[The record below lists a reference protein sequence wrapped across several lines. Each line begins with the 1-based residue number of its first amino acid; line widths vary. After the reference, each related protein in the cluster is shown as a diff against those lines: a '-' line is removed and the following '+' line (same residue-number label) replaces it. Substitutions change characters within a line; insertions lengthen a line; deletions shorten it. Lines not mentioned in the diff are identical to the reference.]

1 MTEPE
6 QSPNRLE
13 PLVRLFYEDDTVLGA
28 FTEVT
33 PEQMPEGYRQLLA
46 HEHHMTVTVEEFHGS
61 PVDVR
66 VLDKVV
72 TPEHYAREILLASQ
86 NDGSIVQYGIMRV
99 HLADLP
105 DNVGQE
111 IVGEQTPLGRILI
124 QHDVLRTIHLHR
136 LWHVEP
142 GPELRKHLVRSEPGI
157 TYGRTATIVC
167 NGEPAIELLEIVAP
181 LPVT

>member
-6 QSPNRLE
+6 HSPNRLD
-13 PLVRLFYEDDTVLGA
+13 PLVRLFYEDDTALGT

-33 PEQMPEGYRQLLA
+33 PEQMPQGYRQLLA
-46 HEHHMTVTVEEFHGS
+46 HEHHMTVTVEEFHGG
-61 PVDVR
+61 PVEVR

-72 TPEHYAREILLASQ
+72 TADHYAREILLACQ
-86 NDGSIVQYGIMRV
+86 HDGTIVQYGIMRV
-99 HLADLP
+99 HLPDLP
-105 DNVGQE
+105 QEVGAE
-111 IVGEQTPLGRILI
+111 IVSEQTPLGRILI
-124 QHDVLRTIHLHR
+124 EHDVMRKIHLHR
-136 LWHVEP
+136 LWHVDP
-142 GPELRKHLVRSEPGI
+142 GPELWKHFVRNESST

>member
-1 MTEPE
+1 MTDPE
-6 QSPNRLE
+6 QSPNRLD
-13 PLVRLFYEDDTVLGA
+13 PLVRLFYEDDTVLGT

-33 PEQMPEGYRQLLA
+33 PAQMPEGYRRLLA
-46 HEHHMTVTVEEFHGS
+46 HEHHMTVTVEAFHGG

-66 VLDKVV
+66 VLNKVV
-72 TPEHYAREILLASQ
+72 TADHYAREILLATQ
-86 NDGSIVQYGIMRV
+86 RDGMIVQYGIMRV

-105 DNVGQE
+105 DEVGKE
-111 IVGEQTPLGRILI
+111 IVSEQTPLGRILI

-136 LWHVEP
+136 LWHVEQ
-142 GPELRKHLVRSEPGI
+142 GPELRKHFVGNGEVT

-167 NGEPAIELLEIVAP
+167 DGEPAIELLEIVAP